1 MASNVSKKPFDFLLF
16 MTVLILLSLG
26 TIMVFSAG
34 APQANN
40 VMNDTYYFI
49 KKQLM
54 YLPLAF
60 LAMFVTMN
68 IDYRKLGKW
77 SPVFLIGSIAL
88 LALVPVIGKELNGA
102 KRWIF
107 IGPVNFQPS
116 ETAKLAV
123 ILFFSYSLSKRK
135 NGLDSFFKGLLPYL
149 LLLGV
154 YGGLLLIEPHLSG
167 TIIIF
172 GVACIIL
179 FAAGA
184 KIRHFMLLSVP
195 AIGGLIALI
204 IFFPYRRVRLVSFL
218 NPFADPKGDG
228 YQVVQSLYAI
238 GSGGLFGRG
247 LGKSMQKF
255 LYIPEPYNDFIFA
268 ILAEEMGFIGV
279 VAVLL
284 LFLIFIWRGVKISVN
299 APDVFGSLVAI
310 GITSLVAIQVIIN
323 VAVVTSS
330 MPVTGMPLPLFSHG
344 GTSLIFL
351 MAGIGILLNISR
363 YSNYDRI

>member
-1 MASNVSKKPFDFLLF
+1 MAANSSKKPFDFLLF
-16 MTVLILLSLG
+16 MTVLILLCLG
-26 TIMVFSAG
+26 SIMVFSAG
-34 APQANN
+34 APHANN
-40 VMNDTYYFI
+40 VMGDTYHFI

-77 SPVFLIGSIAL
+77 SPVFMVGSIAL
-88 LALVPVIGKELNGA
+88 LVLVLIFGTEHNGA
-102 KRWIF
+102 QRWIDL
-107 IGPVNFQPS
+107 GVTEFQPS
-116 ETAKLAV
+116 EIAKLAV

-135 NGLDSFFKGLLPYL
+135 DEISSFFRGLFPYL
-149 LLLGV
+149 LLLSV
-154 YGGLLLIEPHLSG
+154 YGGLLIKQPHLSG
-167 TIIIF
+167 TIVIF
-172 GVACIIL
+172 GVASIIL

-184 KIRHFMLLSVP
+184 KIKHFVLLSFP
-195 AIGGLIALI
+195 AIAGLVVLI
-204 IFFPYRRVRLVSFL
+204 FAAPYRLKRLVSFID
-218 NPFADPKGDG
+218 PFKDIKGDG

-255 LYIPEPYNDFIFA
+255 LYIPEPYNDFIFS

-284 LFLIFIWRGVKISVN
+284 LFLVFIWRGVKISVN
-299 APDVFGSLVAI
+299 APDAFGSLVAI
-310 GITSLVAIQVIIN
+310 GITSLIAIQVIIN

-351 MAGIGILLNISR
+351 MSGIGILLNISR

>member
-1 MASNVSKKPFDFLLF
+1 MAEKTSKKPFDFLLF
-16 MTVLILLSLG
+16 MTVLILLCLG
-26 TIMVFSAG
+26 SIMVFSAG

-40 VMNDTYYFI
+40 VMGDTYYFI

-77 SPVFLIGSIAL
+77 SPVFLVASVVL
-88 LALVPVIGKELNGA
+88 LALVPVIGVEHNGA
-102 KRWIF
+102 QRWINL
-107 IGPVNFQPS
+107 GVTEFQPS
-116 ETAKLAV
+116 EIAKLSV

-135 NGLDSFFKGLLPYL
+135 NRLESFLYGLLPYL
-149 LLLGV
+149 LILGV

-167 TIIIF
+167 TIVIF

-184 KIRHFMLLSVP
+184 KIMHFIFLSFP
-195 AIGGLIALI
+195 AIAGLGALVYY
-204 IFFPYRRVRLVSFL
+204 FPYRRVRLISFL
-218 NPFADPKGDG
+218 NPFEYMQGDG

-238 GSGGLFGRG
+238 GSGGFFGRG

-255 LYIPEPYNDFIFA
+255 LYLPEPYNDFIFSV
-268 ILAEEMGFIGV
+268 LAEEMGFVGV

-284 LFLIFIWRGVKISVN
+284 LFVVFIWRGAKIAIK
-299 APDVFGSLVAI
+299 APDAFGSLVAI
-310 GITSLVAIQVIIN
+310 GITSLIAIQVIIN

-351 MAGIGILLNISR
+351 MSGIGILLNISR
-363 YSNYDRI
+363 YSNYERI